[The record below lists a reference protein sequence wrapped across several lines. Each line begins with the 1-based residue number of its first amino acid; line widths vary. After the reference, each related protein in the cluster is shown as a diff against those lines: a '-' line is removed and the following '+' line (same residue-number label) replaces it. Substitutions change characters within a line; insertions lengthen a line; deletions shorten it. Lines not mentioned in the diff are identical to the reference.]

1 MLKPLATISCLSL
14 VSRTLAFMQP
24 TLLAAILLAVT
35 LNGCA
40 HAAKDA
46 SPAEER
52 AATAQPPMRVIVYFS
67 RTPAADSKQLAAV
80 ISEACRCHP
89 VFFRQYSDN
98 ALIYELG
105 LPQNNTFAAFEK
117 AMLSGGVSL
126 GIRAVEQD
134 LLMQPQR

>member
-1 MLKPLATISCLSL
+1 MLKPLAAISSL
-14 VSRTLAFMQP
+14 KLASRTLAFKQYA
-24 TLLAAILLAVT
+24 LLAAILFAVT
-35 LNGCA
+35 LIGCA

-46 SPAEER
+46 PPTKGR
-52 AATAQPPMRVIVYFS
+52 AAAVQPPIRVIIYFS
-67 RTPAADSKQLAAV
+67 RSPAAGGKQLVAV

-89 VFFRQYSDN
+89 VLFRQYGDN

-117 AMLSGGVSL
+117 ALLSGGVSL

-134 LLMQPQR
+134 VLMQHQQ